1 MEPGQR
7 KPFSEAVTAF
17 YGRPLPE
24 ATIPVGYAALIDAFE
39 LAVPAHPPARHSP
52 ILRQAGS
59 LTACPF
65 VR

>member
-39 LAVPAHPPARHSP
+39 LAVPVPIRLPATHRY
-52 ILRQAGS
+52 
-59 LTACPF
+59 
-65 VR
+65 